1 MDLGTA
7 IALVALVLF
16 VWIVFHYK
24 PETTLREL
32 FGFLGSA
39 FIAYRVVTPTVWEQQ
54 RHRQQR
60 S

>member
-1 MDLGTA
+1 MDLDTA
-7 IALVALVLF
+7 ITLLTLVLF

-24 PETTLREL
+24 PETTLVDL

-39 FIAYRVVTPTVWEQQ
+39 FIAYRVVTPTVWELK
-54 RHRQQR
+54 RHQHR